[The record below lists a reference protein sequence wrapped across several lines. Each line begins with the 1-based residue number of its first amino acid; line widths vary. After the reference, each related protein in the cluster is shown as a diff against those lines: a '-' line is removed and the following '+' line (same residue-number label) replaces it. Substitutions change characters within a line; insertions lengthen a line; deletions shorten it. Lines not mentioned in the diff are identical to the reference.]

1 MKTQEKAKPHR
12 GIQTELM
19 FNRVQ
24 GEVCRR
30 GQYTVVRTP
39 ATPDYYFGNLLVL
52 EGPPRNQDRLQ
63 LEADFAHLVGAP
75 PLIKHRT
82 FLWPVHG
89 TVMAAPDAF
98 IDAGYEFSQTAVL
111 IAHAQDLIA
120 PTQRPAEIV
129 LRRYR
134 DAADWSAWQ
143 ALKLADNAG
152 RYPEPEFLRYL
163 AGLQAMYRQMIGDH
177 QGDWWGA
184 FAGDTQVAN
193 LGMFFDGDS
202 GRFQAVFTAPAYRN
216 RGICRA
222 LVHHVAEHSF
232 ERAARLVMVADESH
246 HAARL
251 YQTLGFQRRER
262 MASLCWWP
270 AGH

>member
-1 MKTQEKAKPHR
+1 MKIQEEAKPHR

-24 GEVCRR
+24 GEVARC

-52 EGPPRNQDRLQ
+52 EDAPRNQDRAQ
-63 LEADFAHLVGAP
+63 LEADFADLVGAP

-82 FLWPVHG
+82 FLWPVHDDARA
-89 TVMAAPDAF
+89 TPDAF

-120 PTQRPAEIV
+120 PAQRPAEIV

-163 AGLQAMYRQMIGDH
+163 SGLQAMYQQMIADH

-184 FAGDTQVAN
+184 FIGDTQVAN
-193 LGMFFDGDS
+193 LGMFFTEDS

-216 RGICRA
+216 RGICHA

-232 ERAARLVMVADESH
+232 GRATRLVMVADESH

-251 YQTLGFQRRER
+251 YETLGFQRRER

-270 AGH
+270 A

>member
-1 MKTQEKAKPHR
+1 MKIQEEVKPHW

-24 GEVCRR
+24 GEVTRH

-52 EGPPRNQDRLQ
+52 EGAPRNQERLQ
-63 LEADFAHLVGAP
+63 LEADFADLVGAP
-75 PLIKHRT
+75 PRIKHRT
-82 FLWPVHG
+82 FLWPVHDD
-89 TVMAAPDAF
+89 AAAPPDAF
-98 IDAGYEFSQTAVL
+98 VDAGYEFNQSAVL
-111 IAHAQDLIA
+111 IAQPQDLIA
-120 PTQRPAEIV
+120 PARRPSEIA

-134 DAADWSAWQ
+134 DAADWSDWQ

-152 RYPEPEFLRYL
+152 HYPEPEFLRYL
-163 AGLQAMYRQMIGDH
+163 SGLQAMYRQMIGDH

-184 FAGDTQVAN
+184 FIGDTQVAN
-193 LGMFFDGDS
+193 LGMFFAGDT
-202 GRFQAVFTAPAYRN
+202 GRFQAVFTAPSYRN

-222 LVHHVAEHSF
+222 LVHHVAERSF
-232 ERAARLVMVADESH
+232 GRAARLVMVADESH

-251 YQTLGFQRRER
+251 YETLGFQRRER

-270 AGH
+270 A